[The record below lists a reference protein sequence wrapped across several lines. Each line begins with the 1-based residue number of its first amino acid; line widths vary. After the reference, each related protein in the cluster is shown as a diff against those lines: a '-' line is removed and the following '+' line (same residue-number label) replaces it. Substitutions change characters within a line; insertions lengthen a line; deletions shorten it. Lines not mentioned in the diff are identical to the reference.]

1 MTVSL
6 LQRVSERLAADHLII
21 RGDRVI
27 VGVSGGADSV
37 ALLHVLVGLQTPLQL
52 TLGAL
57 HVDHQLRPES
67 AADAAFV
74 QALCRRLRV
83 PVLIERHD
91 VSARCRAERWSLE
104 DGARRIRYQ
113 CFVTAATQRSAN
125 VIALAHTA
133 DDQAETVLMRLLRGS
148 GLTGLSGI
156 PRTRALDG
164 TRLVR
169 PLLDVWRQDIL
180 QYLRQH
186 RLSFREDA
194 SNRDVQFTRNRIRHE
209 LLPLLEQGY
218 NPQIKAALVQ
228 LAEQCRSDNAS
239 VESLASRHWKRVAK
253 IAPSGEVALTLR
265 PLSRQSGAVQR
276 SLVRRAVRHIRG
288 DLLEFEYRH
297 WQEIERLVS
306 GGPTGAIAHLPGGV
320 RVRRR
325 PDRLEF
331 HRV

>member
-1 MTVSL
+1 MTGGLVGRISA
-6 LQRVSERLAADHLII
+6 RLASDRLMA
-21 RGDRVI
+21 RGERVI

-37 ALLHVLVGLQTPLQL
+37 ALLHLLAALQPPLQL
-52 TLGAL
+52 AL
-57 HVDHQLRPES
+57 YAVHVDHQLRPES

-74 QALCRRLRV
+74 QALCRRLHV

-113 CFVTAATQRSAN
+113 CFLHAAAQRCAG

-133 DDQAETVLMRLLRGS
+133 DDQAEPVLMRLLRGS
-148 GLTGLSGI
+148 GSTGLSGI
-156 PRTRALDG
+156 PRTRLLDG
-164 TRLVR
+164 VRVVR
-169 PLLDVWRQDIL
+169 PLLDVWRQEIL

-186 RLSFREDA
+186 RLAFREDA
-194 SNRDVQFTRNRIRHE
+194 SNRDVRFTRNRIRHE

-228 LAEQCRSDNAS
+228 LAEQCRSDSAS
-239 VESLASRHWKRVAK
+239 VESLASRHWKRLAKVA
-253 IAPSGEVALTLR
+253 PTGEVALTLR
-265 PLSRQSGAVQR
+265 PFIRQPGAVQR
-276 SLVRRAVRHIRG
+276 SLVRRAIRQVRG

-306 GGPTGAIAHLPGGV
+306 DAPAGSIAHLPGGV
-320 RVRRR
+320 RVHRR
-325 PDRLEF
+325 PDRLVF